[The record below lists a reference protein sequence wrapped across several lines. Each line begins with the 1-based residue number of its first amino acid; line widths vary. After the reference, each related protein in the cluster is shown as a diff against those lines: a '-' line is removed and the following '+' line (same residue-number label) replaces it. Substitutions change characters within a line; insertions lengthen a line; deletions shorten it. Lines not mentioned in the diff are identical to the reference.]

1 MIGEKSMM
9 KKIDKKDILCCTF
22 LVIIFLIFVFI
33 ITQFKYYYGSTLDW
47 EAQHINFPD
56 YFRTLFYKTGD
67 FLPDFAFNIG
77 NGQNIYNFSYYGLL
91 SPIVLLSYLLPMVPM
106 IDYLCVISILSV
118 IVSTLM
124 MYCWLRKNHK
134 GSYLQSFLASL
145 AFMFATSMTLH
156 SHRHIMFVNYM
167 PFLVLGLFGVDKR
180 LNEKKGWLLSL
191 SVFLMVMTS
200 YYYSI
205 SGIIC
210 LIVYGI
216 YIYIMNK
223 QEIRIKNFILDGL
236 QFVLPI
242 IIGVLCSAVL
252 IIPTFYVI
260 LNGRGETFNVINI
273 KDLFI
278 PSVNVKYM
286 LYNSYGMG
294 LTSLAFVS
302 IVNLLLNKREKKFL
316 GVVLLLLVLF
326 PFMNYILNATMYIDA
341 KILIPMLPLAV
352 LAIYQFL
359 KDFIELKINLKK
371 LYIFLLILAIGIL
384 LKGNIAKAFF
394 LDFVILTLFVFLYK
408 KFKKQFI
415 LAIPCILIP
424 FCVSLAVSFRD
435 NLVNHDKYN
444 NERSINSELVKN
456 ITDNDKSFYRISNM
470 NNPVKN
476 MNNIYSN
483 IDYLSS
489 TVYSSTYNIGYNR
502 FYFDIINNPISS
514 RNRVIMSSTT
524 NLMYLLFSGNKYL
537 ITKNAPFYGY
547 KLITSVGENNIY
559 RSEDVLPLMF
569 ARSSILNEN
578 EFDTLDYPFMSEA
591 LLNNVVVDKKST
603 HEFKS
608 NIYKVNFDL
617 NKINF
622 SNLKV
627 EKENDYFL
635 IKADKNARG
644 TYTFNQDLKNKLIFI
659 RFNVLESA
667 KCSHGDTSIEINGVK
682 NKLTCQEW
690 KYHNQNYVFDYVLSR
705 NDLEELEIIFSEG
718 NHKINGIEIFALDY
732 SDIKNIKND
741 VDVFHFDKEKTF
753 GDYIEGKIDVK
764 ESGYFVTSIPY
775 ERGFQIMVDN
785 KITDYV
791 NVNKGFVGFEISEGH
806 HDVKIEYKAPFKMLA
821 LAISG
826 ISIIVFIGLT
836 IFENKK
842 Y

>member
-134 GSYLQSFLASL
+134 GSYLQSFLASF

-180 LNEKKGWLLSL
+180 LNEKKGWLLSI

-210 LIVYGI
+210 LILYGI
-216 YIYIMNK
+216 YIYIRNRK
-223 QEIRIKNFILDGL
+223 EIRIKNFIIDG
-236 QFVLPI
+236 FNFILPI

-260 LNGRGETFNVINI
+260 LNGRGETFNVISI

-302 IVNLLLNKREKKFL
+302 IVNLLLNKREKRFL

-352 LAIYQFL
+352 LAIYQFV
-359 KDFIELKINLKK
+359 KDFIDLKINLKK
-371 LYIFLLILAIGIL
+371 LYIILLILAIGIL

-394 LDFVILTLFVFLYK
+394 LDFTILTLFIFLYK
-408 KFKKQFI
+408 KFKKQYI

-435 NLVNHDKYN
+435 ILVNHDEYN

-547 KLITSVGENNIY
+547 ELITSVGENNIY

-644 TYTFNQDLKNKLIFI
+644 TYTFNQDLKNKIIFI